1 MIQAITIEREFG
13 CGASEIAAKLAELL
27 GWKLWDHELT
37 QEIARLTNSTPKLGR
52 DVAHAQ
58 VHTVDGRDFG
68 FDTAADEIAQIVK
81 TFVKQNPQRI

>member
-37 QEIARLTNSTPKLGR
+37 QEIARLTNSKPKLGR
-52 DVAHAQ
+52 
-58 VHTVDGRDFG
+58 RI
-68 FDTAADEIAQIVK
+68 TAMWRMLKCTLSTAVTSGSTRLRMK
-81 TFVKQNPQRI
+81 LRKL